1 MWMLQFIPDSFLLL
15 VVNGI
20 LITGAVLT
28 FLSFFIINKVL
39 RWFPPLA
46 GWLNVLQIVSI
57 ALLLAGVYFKGSYQT
72 EAEWRAKVAEVETKL
87 KSAEEIS
94 KKENIKIVT
103 KVVTKTQI
111 VRTRGENIIKYVDR
125 EIVKYDTKF
134 SPGGVCEIPKEF
146 IKAHNDA
153 AEAPK

>member
-72 EAEWRAKVAEVETKL
+72 EAEWRTKVAELETKL

-94 KKENIKIVT
+94 KKENVKIVT

>member
-1 MWMLQFIPDSFLLL
+1 MWMLSFVPDSWLLMA
-15 VVNGI
+15 VNGT
-20 LITGAVLT
+20 LIAGVVLT
-28 FLSFFIINKVL
+28 FLSFFVINKIL

-46 GWLNVLQIVSI
+46 GWLNLLQAISI
-57 ALLLAGVYFKGSYQT
+57 AVLLAGVYFKGSYQT
-72 EAEWRAKVAEVETKL
+72 EAEWRSKVAEVETKL
-87 KSAEEIS
+87 KAAEQTS
-94 KKENIKIVT
+94 KTENVKIVT

-134 SPGGVCEIPKEF
+134 APGGICEIPKEF

-153 AEAPK
+153 AELPK

>member
-15 VVNGI
+15 VVNSI
-20 LITGAVLT
+20 LIAGIVSS
-28 FLSFFIINKVL
+28 FLSFFVINRIL

-46 GWLNVLQIVSI
+46 GWLNVMQIVSI
-57 ALLLAGVYFKGSYQT
+57 AVLLAGVYFKGGYQT
-72 EAEWRAKVAEVETKL
+72 ETEWRAKVAEVETRL
-87 KSAEEIS
+87 KAAEETS
-94 KKENIKIVT
+94 KKENVKIVT

-111 VRTRGENIIKYVDR
+111 VRTRGENIVKYIDR
-125 EIVKYDTKF
+125 EIVKYDEKF
-134 SPGGVCEIPKEF
+134 AKGGICEIPKEF